1 MSLTAWEL
9 DDRDKVVI
17 RFVLFCKREII
28 FETIFW
34 ISGTKNQGP
43 DKVFPWKFL

>member
-1 MSLTAWEL
+1 MSLMAWEL

-34 ISGTKNQGP
+34 ISGTQNQVP
-43 DKVFPWKFL
+43 DRVFPWEFL

>member
-1 MSLTAWEL
+1 MSLMAWEL

-34 ISGTKNQGP
+34 ISGTQNQVP
-43 DKVFPWKFL
+43 DRGFPWKFL